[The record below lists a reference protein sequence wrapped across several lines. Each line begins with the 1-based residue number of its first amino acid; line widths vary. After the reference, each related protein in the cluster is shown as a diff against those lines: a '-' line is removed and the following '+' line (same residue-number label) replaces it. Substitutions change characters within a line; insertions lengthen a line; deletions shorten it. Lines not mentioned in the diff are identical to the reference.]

1 MPLFRSLFLHSCLIL
16 ITVLVFVIIIVRVK
30 DMGVFIENHYISLR
44 LVIIDFVDI
53 MQAKRLNFSLFF
65 VR

>member
-1 MPLFRSLFLHSCLIL
+1 
-16 ITVLVFVIIIVRVK
+16 
-30 DMGVFIENHYISLR
+30 MGVFIENHYISLR

-53 MQAKRLNFSLFF
+53 MQAKRLNFSLFL